1 MDKMDGI
8 GQEWTAEWTMDNGQE
23 WTRTAGDIFCAC
35 PFVHQTSSLSRPF
48 LSMMS
53 IPVPVH

>member
-35 PFVHQTSSLSRPF
+35 PSRPF
-48 LSMMS
+48 C
-53 IPVPVH
+53 P